1 MNGAVTYY
9 IGQHV
14 GFVDL
19 IEARKSEF
27 PISPTSRWFCVVTN
41 PNCQARAALGLHEL
55 GYRSFYPKVR
65 RWVTHARTKQAKERP
80 LLGRYIFV
88 EVDPKNDQQSFY
100 AVRAVN
106 GVESILSSWQQTARG
121 PRFEPAEFSTDWVD
135 SMRLRQMAGEWDATR
150 GDIPIGARVRLMQGE
165 FADQLATVTAKEGRR
180 GKTIVFKLLGENRYG
195 KLNEDNVRAA

>member
-1 MNGAVTYY
+1 MTYQ

-19 IEARKSEF
+19 IEKGRTEF
-27 PISPTSRWFCVVTN
+27 PISPTSRWYCVVTN
-41 PNCQARAALGLHEL
+41 PNCQVRAALGLHQL

-65 RWVTHARTKQAKERP
+65 RWVSHARTKQAKDKP

-106 GVESILSSWQQTARG
+106 GVETVLSSWRQTRLG
-121 PRFEPAEFSTDWVD
+121 EKYEPAEFSTGWIE
-135 SMRLRQMAGEWDATR
+135 SMRLRQMAGEWDETR
-150 GDIPIGARVRLMQGE
+150 GDVPIGARVRLMQGE
-165 FADQLATVTAKEGRR
+165 FADMLATVTAKEGRR
-180 GKTIVFKLLGENRYG
+180 GKTIVFKLLDENRYG
-195 KLNEDNVRAA
+195 KLNVDNVRAA